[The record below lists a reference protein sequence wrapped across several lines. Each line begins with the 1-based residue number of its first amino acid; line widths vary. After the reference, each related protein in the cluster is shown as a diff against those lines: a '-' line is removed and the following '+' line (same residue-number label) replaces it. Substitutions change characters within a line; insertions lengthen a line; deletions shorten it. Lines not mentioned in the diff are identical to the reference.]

1 MQHLAGVFQW
11 LAATTTELSFAT
23 GPSLP
28 VSYKS
33 AAIVSIHTS
42 LLVFFLLKPTVIEP
56 TGSDIGVITAGFSQK
71 P

>member
-33 AAIVSIHTS
+33 DSVYRHIIVG
-42 LLVFFLLKPTVIEP
+42 FFSLKPTVIEP